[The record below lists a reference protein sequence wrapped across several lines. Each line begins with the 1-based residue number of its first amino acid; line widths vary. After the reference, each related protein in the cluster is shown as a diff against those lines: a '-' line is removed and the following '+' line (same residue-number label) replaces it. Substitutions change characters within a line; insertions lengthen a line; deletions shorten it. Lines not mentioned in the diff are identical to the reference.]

1 MKLLVFFLLLRDQL
15 RCAHATTGHAD
26 SIYGDGISAEG
37 LERNPIRL
45 SSKHL
50 DPENTLILRQGK
62 PLMIECVY
70 ARDDIAD
77 ISDLQWHKKG
87 ARPIDGSSSS
97 SIFTTGLLEHGT
109 RYRKKNLHFTAI
121 HKRDEGSYQCRARTL
136 GGIMFSR
143 EVRVIVLN
151 EITWN
156 DESHSVGALVGEP
169 LTIDCGVKGNEE
181 HHQITITDNEGESLD
196 GM

>member
-1 MKLLVFFLLLRDQL
+1 MLIPRIRLPNDI
-15 RCAHATTGHAD
+15 TGHND
-26 SIYGDGISAEG
+26 FDYGDGISAEG

-87 ARPIDGSSSS
+87 ARPIDGGSSS
-97 SIFTTGLLEHGT
+97 
-109 RYRKKNLHFTAI
+109 RKKNLHFTAI
-121 HKRDEGSYQCRARTL
+121 HKRDEGFYQCRARNL